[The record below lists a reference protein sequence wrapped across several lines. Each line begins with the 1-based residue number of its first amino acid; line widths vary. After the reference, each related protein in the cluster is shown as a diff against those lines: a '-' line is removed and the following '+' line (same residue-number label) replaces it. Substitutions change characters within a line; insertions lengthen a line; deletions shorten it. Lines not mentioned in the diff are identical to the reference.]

1 MVGAQ
6 MTAIGT
12 VRIHVRYQI
21 EFCLAEQR
29 LDLGI
34 LRILQALDQP
44 LHEPLGHMLTRM
56 LLGDDPQF
64 ARSASLATNAQ

>member
-12 VRIHVRYQI
+12 VRVHVRHQI
-21 EFCLAEQR
+21 ELCLGQQR
-29 LDLGI
+29 GDLGI
-34 LRILQALDQP
+34 LRILQTLDQP
-44 LHEPLGHMLTRM
+44 FHEPLGHVLPRM

-64 ARSASLATNAQ
+64 ARSARLATDAQ